1 MYQDEQTVH
10 AMRCYRSSHAR
21 SSSLYLAWAVVAA
34 GALLITTGCGLTPPS
49 VGSINGEDR
58 LSKLDQPWPGLQQ
71 AVDIYWDQHLIPT
84 IVAQTDQDVAYSI
97 GLVHAHLRMSQ
108 MDFFRK
114 VSQGRLSEMAGPFTV
129 EIDEALRAIDLAR
142 AVDEIE
148 AGLPEETRSWL
159 EAYVAGINNYRVS
172 LTQRPHDARVLGLEY
187 DEPWKVRDVLTFGR
201 LASVDVNWGR
211 WLSLSEVK
219 TERGYEDYI
228 RRLWAFADK
237 GMPSFS
243 PSEPHDL
250 SLINSIGR
258 TGSNAIVVSGE
269 RSASGGALVASD
281 PHLGLIQP
289 NIWCVVGYHTPQRSV
304 VGLSIPGLP
313 FVLIGRNERIAW
325 TGTNMQSSSS
335 VLYRLKPGWEEKPPR
350 EEAIG
355 VRYWFDAHRTI
366 RESELGPV
374 VSDAGLLG
382 GLGQDD
388 IVLRWRGHE
397 PSDESSAFLNAART
411 KDWAGF
417 RSAFADYR
425 VGGQNMLYGDA
436 GGNIG
441 QVMAIEAIPAAARA
455 SRLGPVPADN
465 PGFAWSKGSTS
476 DQLPAAYNPEAGF
489 LVSANNVPTRMTAPL
504 VPLGNANDRVTRV
517 QSILNNRFA
526 VTLNDLAE
534 LQLDT
539 YSAASHRLAKLIVSN
554 TSHDL
559 LAIEHRWVRYELEA
573 WDGRYESDSTGAI
586 VYQGVLSRLVQAL
599 YEDNYGPRII
609 DAIRS
614 GAYIHDFVAE
624 DLQAADHEQALK
636 QAIEDTAEDT
646 DRSATWGDVHRLRVA
661 HTIGAAPLIGRG
673 YVYDDLPYSGTTSV
687 VAKAAHSVSTGR
699 HNSTYGA
706 NARLLCDM
714 GTLDNNRVVLL
725 GGQDGWI
732 GSDRM
737 LDMLPY
743 WVLGET
749 ISLPLSLEAQRQRAV
764 RVIRIEP
771 E

>member
-1 MYQDEQTVH
+1 M
-10 AMRCYRSSHAR
+10 
-21 SSSLYLAWAVVAA
+21 
-34 GALLITTGCGLTPPS
+34 TTGCGLAPPG
-49 VGSINGEDR
+49 VGSINSEDR
-58 LSKLDQPWPGLQQ
+58 LSKIDKPWPGLQQ
-71 AVDIYWDQHLIPT
+71 RVEIYWDQHLIPT

-114 VSQGRLSEMAGPFTV
+114 VSQGRLSEMAGPFAV
-129 EIDEALRAIDLAR
+129 EIDEALRAIDLGR

-148 AGLPEETRSWL
+148 AGLPEDTLAWL
-159 EAYVAGINNYRVS
+159 EAYVAGINDYRAS
-172 LTQRPHDARVLGLEY
+172 LTRRPHDARVLGLGY

-211 WLSLSEVK
+211 WLSLSALD
-219 TERGYEDYI
+219 TERGYEDYV
-228 RRLWAFADK
+228 RRLWAFANK
-237 GMPSFS
+237 GIPSFG

-269 RSASGGALVASD
+269 RSSSGGALVASD

-313 FVLIGRNERIAW
+313 FVLIGRNEDIAW

-335 VLYRLKPGWEEKPPR
+335 VLYQLEPGWEEKPPR

-355 VRYWFDAHRTI
+355 VRYWFDTERTI

-374 VSDAGLLG
+374 ISDAALLD
-382 GLGQDD
+382 GLGQGN

-397 PSDESSAFLNAART
+397 PSDESSAFMKAART

-436 GGNIG
+436 AGNIG
-441 QVMAIEAIPAAARA
+441 QVMAIEAIPAAAKA
-455 SRLGPVPADN
+455 SRLGPVSAGDPE
-465 PGFAWSKGSTS
+465 FAWTKGRTS
-476 DQLPAAYNPEAGF
+476 DQLPATYNPEAGF
-489 LVSANNVPTRMTAPL
+489 LVSANNVPTSLSAPL
-504 VPLGNANDRVTRV
+504 VPLGNANDRVTRM
-517 QSILNNRFA
+517 QGILNHESA
-526 VTLNDLAE
+526 ITLDDLAE

-539 YSAASHRLAKLIVSN
+539 YSAASHRLAKLIVAS
-554 TSHDL
+554 TPLDL
-559 LAIEHRWVRYELEA
+559 LGVEDRWVIHELES
-573 WDGRYESDSTGAI
+573 WDGRYESDSIGAA
-586 VYQGVLSRLVQAL
+586 VYQTVLSKLVQAL
-599 YEDNYGPRII
+599 YEDNYGPNII

-614 GAYIHDFVAE
+614 GAYIHTFVAE
-624 DLQAADHEQALK
+624 DIQAGDHQQTLK
-636 QAIEDTAEDT
+636 QSIEETAEEI
-646 DRSATWGDVHRLRVA
+646 DRSATWGNVHRLRVA
-661 HTIGAAPLIGRG
+661 HTIGVVPLIGRG
-673 YVYDDLPYSGTTSV
+673 YVYDDLPYRGTTTV
-687 VAKAAHSVSTGR
+687 VAKAAHSVSTDR
-699 HNSTYGA
+699 HFTTYGA

-714 GTLDNNRVVLL
+714 GTLDDNRVVLL
-725 GGQDGWI
+725 GGQDGWV

-743 WVLGET
+743 WMSGQMIT
-749 ISLPLSLEAQRQRAV
+749 LPLSLEAQRARAV
-764 RVIRIEP
+764 RVIRIER